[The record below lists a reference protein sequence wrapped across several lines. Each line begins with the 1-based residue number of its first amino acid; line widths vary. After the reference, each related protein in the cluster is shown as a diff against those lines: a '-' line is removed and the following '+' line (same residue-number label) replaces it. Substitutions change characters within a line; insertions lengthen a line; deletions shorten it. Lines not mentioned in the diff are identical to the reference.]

1 MLGCGDGC
9 DDDEDAD
16 DDVDRSTPDQL
27 LPKYAGSISNS
38 HSIPL
43 QCLITSADLNDNNQ

>member
-16 DDVDRSTPDQL
+16 DDVDRSTPAASKICGINIKFTFDSF
-27 LPKYAGSISNS
+27 AVFDHI
-38 HSIPL
+38 
-43 QCLITSADLNDNNQ
+43 CRFE